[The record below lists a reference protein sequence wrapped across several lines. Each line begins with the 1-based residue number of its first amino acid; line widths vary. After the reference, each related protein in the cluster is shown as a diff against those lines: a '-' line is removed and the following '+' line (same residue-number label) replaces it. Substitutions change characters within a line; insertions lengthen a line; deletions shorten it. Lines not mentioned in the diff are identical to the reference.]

1 MASEPDN
8 RMSKTVSLEMFT
20 LNASESTLA
29 FYARHT
35 GIQDQDKLKEHIVG
49 VAQGAIQIFPYHCI
63 RTFGF
68 LRFRIIR
75 CEPGYKQLLKLGFT
89 RQNALFLDLGC
100 CFGSDIRKAIED
112 GFPAENIVASDLQPE
127 FWQFGHDLFKSN
139 ASTLPAT
146 FIPGDV
152 LDPSFISTQPPIKS
166 PHSVVDLS
174 LQSLLEVEPRSLNP
188 LRGHL
193 SAIHTSAFFHLF
205 SKDKQIIVARKL
217 ASLLSALPGSIIFGC
232 QTGSQIPHEVMKRGE
247 PIYDHSPESWK
258 RMWTEE
264 VFENSDATVFQVEGW
279 LGNERDENLLFWT
292 VTRL

>member
-1 MASEPDN
+1 
-8 RMSKTVSLEMFT
+8 MSKTLSLEGFT

-35 GIQDQDKLKEHIVG
+35 EIQDQDKLKEHIVG
-49 VAQGAIQIFPYHCI
+49 VAQSAVQVFPYHCI

-68 LRFRIIR
+68 LRFRITR
-75 CEPGYKQLLKLGFT
+75 CEPGYKQLLQLGFT

-112 GFPAENIVASDLQPE
+112 GFPAQNIVASDLQPE

-139 ASTLPAT
+139 ASTLPVT

-152 LDPSFISTQPPIKS
+152 FDTSLISMQPPATS
-166 PHSVVDLS
+166 PHHVVDVS
-174 LQSLLEVEPRSLNP
+174 LRSLLELDSTSLNP
-188 LRGHL
+188 LRGYL

-217 ASLLSALPGSIIFGC
+217 ASLLSVLPGSIIFGC
-232 QTGSQIPHEVMKRGE
+232 QTGSQIPHEAMKRGE
-247 PIYDHSPESWK
+247 PYYDHSPESWK

-264 VFENSDATVFQVEGW
+264 LFENSNATIFQVEAW
-279 LGNERDENLLFWT
+279 LGNGRDDDLLLWT